1 MLTIDE
7 IREVSFRRAGK
18 NGYNAADVDE
28 FIDDVTDTVEQLLA
42 EKNDCLRKMDIL
54 ASKIE
59 QYREDEETV
68 RNALLTSQKLS
79 DTKIKEAQDK
89 ADYLIKS
96 AERKSRAI
104 LTEAEMA
111 TEREKDKFEAIHSE
125 TAKLRSE
132 IIALYKKHLAMV
144 EEMPKESDVKA
155 KREELDQKYPF
166 EPVEDM
172 IKTPVDDVEET
183 AEQPASNPEPVVE
196 AEADADVKIRPDLKR
211 ERHDKFD
218 KLKFGDNYDV
228 E

>member
-28 FIDDVTDTVEQLLA
+28 FIDDVTDTVEQLIA
-42 EKNDCLRKMDIL
+42 EKNDCMRKMDIL

-79 DTKIKEAQDK
+79 DTKIREAQDK

-111 TEREKDKFEAIHSE
+111 TEREKDKFEALHAE

-144 EEMPKESDVKA
+144 EEMPKEEDVKA

-172 IKTPVDDVEET
+172 IKTPVDDVEEP
-183 AEQPASNPEPVVE
+183 AEQSAPQPE
-196 AEADADVKIRPDLKR
+196 AAADDADVKIRPELKR

-218 KLKFGDNYDV
+218 KLQFGDNYDV

>member
-28 FIDDVTDTVEQLLA
+28 FIDDVTDTVEQLIA
-42 EKNDCLRKMDIL
+42 EKNDCMRKMDIL

-79 DTKIKEAQDK
+79 DTKIREAQDK

-111 TEREKDKFEAIHSE
+111 TEREKDKFEALHAE

-144 EEMPKESDVKA
+144 EEMPKEEDVKA

-172 IKTPVDDVEET
+172 IKTPVDDVEKV
-183 AEQPASNPEPVVE
+183 AEQSAPQPE
-196 AEADADVKIRPDLKR
+196 AAADDADVKIRPELKR

-218 KLKFGDNYDV
+218 KLQFGDNYDV

>member
-111 TEREKDKFEAIHSE
+111 TEREKDKFEALHSE

-144 EEMPKESDVKA
+144 EEMPKEEDVKA

-172 IKTPVDDVEET
+172 IKTPVDDAEEA
-183 AEQPASNPEPVVE
+183 AEQPAAQPEE
-196 AEADADVKIRPDLKR
+196 AAADDADVKIRPELKR

>member
-28 FIDDVTDTVEQLLA
+28 FIDDVTDTVEQLIA
-42 EKNDCLRKMDIL
+42 EKNDCMRKMDIL
-54 ASKIE
+54 ANKIE

-79 DTKIKEAQDK
+79 DTKIREAQDK

-111 TEREKDKFEAIHSE
+111 TEREKDKFEALHAE

-144 EEMPKESDVKA
+144 EEMPKEEDVKA

-172 IKTPVDDVEET
+172 IKTPVDDVEEV
-183 AEQPASNPEPVVE
+183 AEQSAPQPE
-196 AEADADVKIRPDLKR
+196 AAADDADVKIRPELKR

-218 KLKFGDNYDV
+218 KLQFGDNYDV